1 MYRRI
6 VTTSLVL
13 CGMLCILAVPQQTDG
28 DWQHSRFFFSAAVP
42 GAAPQAE
49 SERSEQR
56 PSTTVTA
63 TATTQTKKHHQ
74 RIIAAA
80 ATPPRQT
87 AAKRVV
93 PLQVNLPLAPP
104 LSRFSP
110 RGPPTVC

>member
-6 VTTSLVL
+6 VTTSLLL

-42 GAAPQAE
+42 GPAQQAE

-56 PSTTVTA
+56 TSSTV

-74 RIIAAA
+74 RIIAAT

-87 AAKRVV
+87 MAKRTV
-93 PLQVNLPLAPP
+93 PLPFNIPLAPP
-104 LSRFSP
+104 LSRFPP
-110 RGPPTVC
+110 RGPPSVC